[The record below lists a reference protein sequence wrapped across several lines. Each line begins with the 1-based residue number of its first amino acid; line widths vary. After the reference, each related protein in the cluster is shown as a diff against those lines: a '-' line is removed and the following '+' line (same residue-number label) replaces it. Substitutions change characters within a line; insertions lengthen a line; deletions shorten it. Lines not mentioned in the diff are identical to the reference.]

1 MINNCKMNGSLAE
14 WQGSVSKYC
23 NGNSRLAFAVSCA
36 FAAPL
41 LSIARGENG
50 GFNLFGPSSIG
61 KTTALRVAASV
72 YGPKN
77 YVQQW
82 RATSNGLEGVAAAH
96 NDMLLVLDEMGQA
109 NPKEIGNTVYCLGN
123 GSGKIRSNVRGD
135 ARTVKSWNSIYLSSG
150 ETTLADHIETEGKY
164 AKAGQE
170 VRLIDIPADT
180 GSYGIFENL
189 HGFYSGAE
197 LAKEISKYTD
207 LYHGT
212 AFIAYINALGQ
223 VRREDIIKHI
233 GDINRRF
240 IDDLPF
246 NCSGQAVRVAGKFG
260 FVAAAGELATNL
272 GITGWDKYHARRS
285 AAKCLDT
292 WIQYRGGV
300 IQQEEVS
307 ILRVLKK
314 FLELH
319 GCSRFADYEYD
330 SRLTIHN
337 MVGYKK
343 RDESDESQHYFITI
357 EAFRSEIYKGYNIK
371 QVEQVLHARG
381 VLIPEKGSKHMTRSE
396 RIQGVN
402 QRCYRI
408 DAKILTMEF

>member
-1 MINNCKMNGSLAE
+1 MTNNYKENGTLAE

-23 NGNSRLAFAVSCA
+23 GGNSRLAFAVSCA

-41 LSIARGENG
+41 LSIAQEENG

-72 YGPKN
+72 YGSKR

-123 GSGKIRSNVRGD
+123 GSGKIRANVRGD
-135 ARTVKSWNSIYLSSG
+135 ARQVKSWNSIYLSSG

-180 GSYGIFENL
+180 GKYGIFESL
-189 HGFYSGAE
+189 HGFSSGSA
-197 LAKEISKYTD
+197 LAKEISRASE

-212 AFIAYINALGQ
+212 AFTAYIDAL
-223 VRREDIIKHI
+223 RSISREDIIKHI
-233 GDINRRF
+233 AEIVRNF
-240 IDDLPF
+240 QDDLPLD
-246 NCSGQAVRVAGKFG
+246 CSGQATRVASKFAFIG
-260 FVAAAGELATNL
+260 AAGDLATKL
-272 GITGWDKYHARRS
+272 GITGWEKYHAQRS
-285 AAKCLDT
+285 ASRCLDT

-300 IQQEEVS
+300 TQQEEVA

-314 FLELH
+314 FIELH
-319 GCSRFADYEYD
+319 GHSRFADFDYD
-330 SRLTIHN
+330 SRTTISN

-343 RDESDESQHYFITI
+343 IDENDGSQCYFITI
-357 EAFRSEIYKGYNIK
+357 EAFKTEIFKGFNIK
-371 QVEQVLHARG
+371 QVEQILLASKI
-381 VLIPEKGSKHMTRSE
+381 LIPEKGGKHMTRSE

-408 DAKILTMEF
+408 DGSILTMEF